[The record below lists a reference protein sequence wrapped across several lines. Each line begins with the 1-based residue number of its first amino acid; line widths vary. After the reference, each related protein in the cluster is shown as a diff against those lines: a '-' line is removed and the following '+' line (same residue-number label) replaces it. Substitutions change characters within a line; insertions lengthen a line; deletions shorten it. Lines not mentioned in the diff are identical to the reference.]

1 MIGEH
6 GCLNKTAK
14 STLLYSQMEDSYR
27 DSQNIRHIVI
37 VNEDTEEWY
46 WGQQFAKLKGTES
59 IMVWP
64 VGGPKYSG
72 LPEPKWSVSFN
83 FLAKFL
89 EFRAEWKAAPI
100 FS

>member
-1 MIGEH
+1 
-6 GCLNKTAK
+6 
-14 STLLYSQMEDSYR
+14 MEDSYR